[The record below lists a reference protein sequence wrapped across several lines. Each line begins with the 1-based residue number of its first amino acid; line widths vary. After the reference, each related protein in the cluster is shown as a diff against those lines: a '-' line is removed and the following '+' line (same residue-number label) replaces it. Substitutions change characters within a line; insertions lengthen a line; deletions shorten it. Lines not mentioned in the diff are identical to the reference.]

1 MLQIVICFIRSFSSW
16 YCLLIHVIPVIF
28 INVISMSLIPL
39 TLVILMHFI
48 PVIFRCVGSSL
59 GPRTA

>member
-28 INVISMSLIPL
+28 INVMRLIPL
-39 TLVILMHFI
+39 KPVILMHVI
-48 PVIFRCVGSSL
+48 PVIFRCVGSSS